1 MDDEMPAET
10 GMVPG
15 RTCGPCM
22 VCCIAPTIDDPELQ
36 KLPGH
41 PCPNLG
47 RAGCGIYPS
56 RPRTCRAFHC
66 GWLSARWIGETLR
79 PDKSGVLV
87 VLNTK
92 PDANGVPER
101 TASFA
106 LLTRAALNAPGLAEA
121 VAAAVAGK
129 VGAYMLIPGAPGF
142 TATQVRLNERL
153 ADPVGRKDKAGVL
166 RVLKQVRAEARTAAS
181 RPVVFAGRDQG
192 TDNLKAGV
200 PA

>member
-1 MDDEMPAET
+1 MDDEAPVET
-10 GMVPG
+10 GVVAG
-15 RTCGPCM
+15 RACGPCM
-22 VCCIAPTIDDPELQ
+22 VCCIAPTIDDPELK

-41 PCPNLG
+41 PCPNL
-47 RAGCGIYPS
+47 RNAGCGIYPS

-92 PDANGVPER
+92 PDANGTPER

-106 LLTRAALNAPGLAEA
+106 LLTRAALNAQGLAEA

-142 TATQVRLNERL
+142 TATQIRLNERL
-153 ADPVGRKDKAGVL
+153 ADPVRRKDKAGVL
-166 RVLKQVRAEARTAAS
+166 RVLKQVRAEARTAES
-181 RPVVFAGRDQG
+181 RPVVFTSRDR
-192 TDNLKAGV
+192 GV
-200 PA
+200 GERNAELPA